1 MAIVEPKVALVTG
14 ASRGIGR
21 EIVKTLAA
29 RGISVLAGSRAITED
44 TSQLFDSWS
53 KQFGSEI
60 KHVHVDFS
68 TAEIAQ
74 ECAKLIMKEHQAQ
87 ILVNCIGVPSGSM
100 FAMTSISEIRRV
112 FETNVFATIAFSQVV
127 SRRMKPDGNC
137 SVVNIGSIV
146 GLDASRGTIAYGAS
160 KAALMYATKVM
171 AIELGANGI
180 RVNAIA
186 PGVTNTAMA
195 DAMDPAVRDAMV
207 SSGIT
212 HREVEPGEV
221 AEVVAFLVSDAAPML
236 TGQIVRVDGG
246 QKAGI

>member
-1 MAIVEPKVALVTG
+1 
-14 ASRGIGR
+14 
-21 EIVKTLAA
+21 
-29 RGISVLAGSRAITED
+29 
-44 TSQLFDSWS
+44 
-53 KQFGSEI
+53 
-60 KHVHVDFS
+60 
-68 TAEIAQ
+68 
-74 ECAKLIMKEHQAQ
+74 
-87 ILVNCIGVPSGSM
+87 
-100 FAMTSISEIRRV
+100 
-112 FETNVFATIAFSQVV
+112 
-127 SRRMKPDGNC
+127 
-137 SVVNIGSIV
+137 
-146 GLDASRGTIAYGAS
+146 
-160 KAALMYATKVM
+160 MYATKVM

-180 RVNAIA
+180 RVNAVA